1 MALKKVPEELKT
13 FPSSH
18 AEILLSQ
25 LSRSP
30 PYSVARSIM
39 HICEWVNQGNDP
51 LILPERLW
59 KWNQNTFGTKIPVL
73 YPWIIRFNSIVVG

>member
-18 AEILLSQ
+18 AELLLSQ

-30 PYSVARSIM
+30 LYSVARSIM
-39 HICEWVNQGNDP
+39 HICEWVNQGNNP
-51 LILPERLW
+51 LILPERLL
-59 KWNQNTFGTKIPVL
+59 KLNQNTFGTKMPVL
-73 YPWIIRFNSIVVG
+73 CP